1 MAKALST
8 PLITGIKRFGDV
20 IPVVWQGRSADMA
33 TLLKATVKSP
43 NGTNYPLRTFISP
56 VGGRQPK
63 YITADKA
70 GVYHSLIWPKG
81 SADALQKPVDNAAR
95 LQGWQVKWTGTY
107 FEDKAQIGRIWL
119 IFSLV
124 VFLLY
129 LILVIQY
136 ESMVQPLV
144 VMLTIPLGVSGAM
157 AILWLTGGSLNV
169 MAAVGFIVVLGL
181 IVDDPILKIETLNR
195 LEKKYRAEGLAF
207 NEGLLKRMIH
217 EAGDICLKPLLM
229 VSLTTSIAL
238 VPVLLIPGI
247 GNDLQKPLA
256 LVVIGGLTIG
266 TFFTTWFI
274 PLAYWYSMRWKGR
287 KS

>member
-1 MAKALST
+1 
-8 PLITGIKRFGDV
+8 
-20 IPVVWQGRSADMA
+20 
-33 TLLKATVKSP
+33 
-43 NGTNYPLRTFISP
+43 
-56 VGGRQPK
+56 
-63 YITADKA
+63 
-70 GVYHSLIWPKG
+70 
-81 SADALQKPVDNAAR
+81 
-95 LQGWQVKWTGTY
+95 
-107 FEDKAQIGRIWL
+107 
-119 IFSLV
+119 
-124 VFLLY
+124 
-129 LILVIQY
+129 
-136 ESMVQPLV
+136 
-144 VMLTIPLGVSGAM
+144 M

-195 LEKKYRAEGLAF
+195 LEKKYRADGLSLD
-207 NEGLLKRMIH
+207 EGLLKRMIH

-274 PLAYWYSMRWKGR
+274 PLAYWYYMRWKN
-287 KS
+287 KSKM